1 MWAEIKSPKDV
12 MKGESVGHRVLRGQ
26 AKELEVLR
34 SPERGARV
42 VGIKRGLDGTIE
54 PQERRGFQ
62 EEAGGM
68 GDYV

>member
-42 VGIKRGLDGTIE
+42 VGIKPGL
-54 PQERRGFQ
+54 
-62 EEAGGM
+62 
-68 GDYV
+68 